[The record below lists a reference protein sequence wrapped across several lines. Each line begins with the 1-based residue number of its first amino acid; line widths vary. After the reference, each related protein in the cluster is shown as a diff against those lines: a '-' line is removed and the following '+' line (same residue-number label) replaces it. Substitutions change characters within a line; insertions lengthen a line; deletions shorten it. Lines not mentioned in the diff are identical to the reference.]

1 MKVFVAL
8 FALVAVAAAMPAPQ
22 ELPAGLTAAE
32 CPNFPYCGLTPEE
45 LVPFSLNFVSLS
57 GQNKLER
64 LKKETFFQDSL
75 IFVSYAR
82 AYQSGAPYGSM
93 LYGYAPEAVF
103 LVMCD
108 PSMNEL

>member
-45 LVPFSLNFVSLS
+45 LVPFL
-57 GQNKLER
+57 
-64 LKKETFFQDSL
+64 
-75 IFVSYAR
+75 
-82 AYQSGAPYGSM
+82 
-93 LYGYAPEAVF
+93 
-103 LVMCD
+103 
-108 PSMNEL
+108 